1 MDKKSGDLFDVAMG
15 SFDGAELCELV
26 GIYLL
31 HKLSNIMPIQDT
43 GLYRDD
49 GLIAVP
55 NANGRK
61 MDVIRKKLHKC
72 FREEGLKILVQI
84 NLIESNFLDV
94 TLNLADGTYKPYRK
108 PNDTP
113 LYVHIESNHPPLI
126 KKNLPAMINK
136 RIMDISSNQKV
147 FNESKEYYQE
157 ALRKSGHK
165 KSLKW
170 EKENNSATHESKK
183 KKSRSR
189 KIMWYNPPFNSN
201 VKTNIGKE
209 FFSILDKQATQNLK

>member
-1 MDKKSGDLFDVAMG
+1 MG
-15 SFDGAELCELV
+15 SYDGAELCELV

-31 HKLSNIMPIQDT
+31 HKLSSIIPIQET

-55 NANGRK
+55 NAIGRK

-72 FREEGLKILVQI
+72 FKEEGLKILVQI

-94 TLNLADGTYKPYRK
+94 TLNLADGTYKSYRK

-113 LYVHIESNHPPLI
+113 LYVHIESNHPPII
-126 KKNLPAMINK
+126 KKNLPSMINK
-136 RIMDISSNQKV
+136 RIMDISSNEKV
-147 FNESKEYYQE
+147 FNESKDYYQE
-157 ALRKSGHK
+157 ALRKSGHN

-170 EKENNSATHESKK
+170 ESEHKSAEQESKNK
-183 KKSRSR
+183 NSRSR
-189 KIMWYNPPFNSN
+189 KI
-201 VKTNIGKE
+201 I
-209 FFSILDKQATQNLK
+209 I